1 MHPYMSYIIRYPPIP
16 LNIPYIQLVLW
27 GGVSDEQG
35 MPLLS
40 GSVRYFHFPL
50 HDGPHEHGIS
60 ARRPGK
66 AWVLKNARL
75 FDPKEFD
82 RKLSIGIVMLVYQ
95 GVTES
100 HILVI
105 YVSIVCLGFL

>member
-1 MHPYMSYIIRYPPIP
+1 MSYIIRYHPIP

-27 GGVSDEQG
+27 GGVSYEQG

-66 AWVLKNARL
+66 AWALKNARL

-82 RKLSIGIVMLVYQ
+82 RKI
-95 GVTES
+95 
-100 HILVI
+100 VI
-105 YVSIVCLGFL
+105 YSGFTN